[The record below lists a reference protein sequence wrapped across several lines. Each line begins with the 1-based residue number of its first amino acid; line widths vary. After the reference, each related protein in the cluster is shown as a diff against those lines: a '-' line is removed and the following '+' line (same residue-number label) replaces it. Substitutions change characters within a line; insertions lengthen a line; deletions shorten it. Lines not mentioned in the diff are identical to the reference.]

1 MTTIVIDRKQKQIYT
16 DTRGTMRYNKI
27 ERLFKN
33 KTMEIW
39 DDTQKCYKVGNLLI
53 TGCGCNRALLAVV
66 DYLSDYKNRNL
77 HNLLLM
83 YQAKS
88 KSDSDIY
95 VCYDDQISSCLK
107 VKKISIKYKPKWFR
121 RNFEITESYPKET
134 EIFNGSG
141 AKYAEAAFKAGA
153 PLSSCIKSS
162 IMLDLYSGG
171 NITINGDCKN
181 D

>member
-16 DTRGTMRYNKI
+16 DTRCTMKYSKI
-27 ERLFKN
+27 EQLFKK

-53 TGCGCNRALLAVV
+53 TGCGCYGALLAVV

-77 HNLLLM
+77 HSLLLM
-83 YQAKS
+83 YQDKS

-95 VCYDDQISSCLK
+95 VCYDDQVSACLK
-107 VKKISIKYKPKWFR
+107 VKKISIRYKPKRFR
-121 RNFEITESYPKET
+121 RNFEITESYPKKT

-141 AKYAEAAFKAGA
+141 ANMQKQLLKQV
-153 PLSSCIKSS
+153 LH
-162 IMLDLYSGG
+162 
-171 NITINGDCKN
+171 
-181 D
+181 